1 MAELFLL
8 QGIAPDLAHVRSARV
23 VFTASFLFFQQVLEY
38 AGGSGGW
45 EKCFNVS
52 YPFLSNLQGSK
63 AS

>member
-52 YPFLSNLQGSK
+52 YPLPD
-63 AS
+63 